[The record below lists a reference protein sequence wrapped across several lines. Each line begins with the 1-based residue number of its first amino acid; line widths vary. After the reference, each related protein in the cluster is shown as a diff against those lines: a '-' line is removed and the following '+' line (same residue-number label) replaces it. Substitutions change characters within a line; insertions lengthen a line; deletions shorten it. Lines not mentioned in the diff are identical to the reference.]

1 MKKRLADCM
10 SRLLF
15 CFAAGVLYWIWLHC
29 TGLGIP
35 CLFYLWTGFKCPGC
49 GITRMCLALLS
60 DYPEAARQYNLL
72 LFYLL
77 PVLALYGFVRMA
89 WYIMK
94 GTKMRGVYAELPVW
108 VSVALLLAFGVYRN
122 IVGC

>member
-1 MKKRLADCM
+1 M

-15 CFAAGVLYWIWLHC
+15 CLAAGVLYCIWLHC

-60 DYPEAARQYNLL
+60 GHPEAARRYNLL

-77 PVLALYGFVRMA
+77 PVLALYGFVRIA
-89 WYIMK
+89 WYIIK
-94 GTKMRGVYAELPVW
+94 GTQMRGVYANLPIYA
-108 VSVALLLAFGVYRN
+108 SVVLLLVFGVYRN
-122 IVGC
+122 IAGC

>member
-1 MKKRLADCM
+1 M

-15 CFAAGVLYWIWLHC
+15 CFAAGMLYCIWLHC

-60 DYPEAARQYNLL
+60 GYPEKARQDEVNELS
-72 LFYLL
+72 
-77 PVLALYGFVRMA
+77 VD
-89 WYIMK
+89 MK
-94 GTKMRGVYAELPVW
+94 KTAPKK
-108 VSVALLLAFGVYRN
+108 
-122 IVGC
+122 I